1 MKYLLTILLI
11 TTGCT
16 SIKRITS
23 TDFVEPPIV
32 SQPDIIEPISASVD
46 MHTPVD
52 LEQTNDVFINLV
64 WLVIIIC
71 LLSVLPK
78 IITYLR
84 TKLGLYPSDRDN
96 E

>member
-1 MKYLLTILLI
+1 MRYLLTILLI

-23 TDFVEPPIV
+23 TDFVEPPIM

-46 MHTPVD
+46 KHTPAD
-52 LEQTNDVFINLV
+52 LEQVNDVFMNLV
-64 WLVIIIC
+64 WLVVIIC
-71 LLSVLPK
+71 VLSVLPK
-78 IITYLR
+78 IIRYLR
-84 TKLGLYPSDRDN
+84 AKLGRYPSDRDN

>member
-23 TDFVEPPIV
+23 TGFKEPPVI
-32 SQPDIIEPISASVD
+32 SQPDIIEPISASID
-46 MHTPVD
+46 KHTPVD
-52 LEQTNDVFINLV
+52 LEQTNDVFMDLV
-64 WLVIIIC
+64 WLVVIIC
-71 LLSVLPK
+71 VLSVLPK
-78 IITYLR
+78 LIKYLR
-84 TKLGLYPSDRDN
+84 AKWDQYSNDQDN